1 MICIFHIFL
10 PIQPEEKNSVVFSS
24 GKEYNKRQYIF
35 CQTNQEN
42 EYYYTNEEG
51 ERYMSR
57 LNCFIPGKEIEGIEE
72 DFRSAQKIEQ
82 YRLGKAAI
90 YIPEGFR
97 WNYIPLQAI
106 TKADE
111 SFRVISGGHCVP
123 IREKRPELDLVT
135 ESGTFQLQLEKEK
148 SMKIVLD
155 AIS

>member
-1 MICIFHIFL
+1 
-10 PIQPEEKNSVVFSS
+10 
-24 GKEYNKRQYIF
+24 
-35 CQTNQEN
+35 
-42 EYYYTNEEG
+42 
-51 ERYMSR
+51 MSR

-97 WNYIPLQAI
+97 WN
-106 TKADE
+106 
-111 SFRVISGGHCVP
+111 RVISGGHCVP

-135 ESGTFQLQLEKEK
+135 EIGTVHLQLEKEK
-148 SMKIVLD
+148 SMKVVLD

>member
-1 MICIFHIFL
+1 
-10 PIQPEEKNSVVFSS
+10 
-24 GKEYNKRQYIF
+24 
-35 CQTNQEN
+35 
-42 EYYYTNEEG
+42 
-51 ERYMSR
+51 MSR

-123 IREKRPELDLVT
+123 IREKRPEIDLVT
-135 ESGTFQLQLEKEK
+135 AAGTYHVSLEKEE
-148 SMKIVLD
+148 SMQTILEMLEK
-155 AIS
+155 